1 MHLSCS
7 MQCWASA
14 CSAVPSSRKGGGTT
28 QTMCP
33 LHSKTVLLQLGEF
46 RRWIHLQMSISIS
59 KMHLHLLIHLQN
71 KQNSSQKHA
80 AASRNKTCSLVWVM
94 LVVVDDK
101 HMQNDIQIP
110 KTFCLNSSTSKRH
123 KTFICSM
130 QMNSKLVVLTK
141 NVHKQLF
148 LHQNQL

>member
-46 RRWIHLQMSISIS
+46 RRWIHLQLSISIS
-59 KMHLHLLIHLQN
+59 KYTCIFSSICKTNKTLHKNMRQLPEIKHAVWFESCWLLLTTNIC
-71 KQNSSQKHA
+71 KTTSKYQKHSA
-80 AASRNKTCSLVWVM
+80 WTRPDPKST
-94 LVVVDDK
+94 K
-101 HMQNDIQIP
+101 HSFA
-110 KTFCLNSSTSKRH
+110 T
-123 KTFICSM
+123 
-130 QMNSKLVVLTK
+130 QMNSKNIILVE
-141 NVHKQLF
+141 NVYKQLF
-148 LHQNQL
+148 MHQNQL